1 MTDIS
6 RMSEHLTWVSD
17 KLHELVGISDKSI
30 AEFVIGLGTQS
41 KSPAEFIQKI
51 KDTDCIEINDKVS
64 VFATELHAKI
74 PRDLSVGE
82 KKRAENRRRE
92 EAALSEQKRNKG
104 FKMVD
109 FEDEEELSIKPK
121 KKKKKKKEVEGTV
134 MMMWTSLSGWR
145 RRGRRT

>member
-30 AEFVIGLGTQS
+30 AEFIIGPGIQS
-41 KSPAEFIQKI
+41 KSPAEFIQNF

-64 VFATELHAKI
+64 VFARELHAKI
-74 PRDLSVGE
+74 PRKLSQGE

-92 EAALSEQKRNKG
+92 KAALSEQKRNNS
-104 FKMVD
+104 FKQEWLMRD
-109 FEDEEELSIKPK
+109 Y
-121 KKKKKKKEVEGTV
+121 
-134 MMMWTSLSGWR
+134 
-145 RRGRRT
+145 

>member
-17 KLHELVGISDKSI
+17 KLHELVGISDRSI
-30 AEFVIGLGTQS
+30 AEFIIGLGTQS

-74 PRDLSVGE
+74 PRELSLG
-82 KKRAENRRRE
+82 ENRRRE
-92 EAALSEQKRNKG
+92 EAALSEQKRNNS
-104 FKMVD
+104 FKQEWLMRD
-109 FEDEEELSIKPK
+109 Y
-121 KKKKKKKEVEGTV
+121 
-134 MMMWTSLSGWR
+134 
-145 RRGRRT
+145 